1 MKTSHYLFAIVFS
14 LFAVAQ
20 LTSCND
26 DPDTEFMYVMKSQY
40 ASDYLKESPRFS
52 KFTQIVTR
60 SKMMDLLGTYGSYTV
75 FAPTDDAVD
84 KFLQGRGL
92 SSVDELSQAD
102 CDTITF
108 THIIEHAYF
117 TTDYNDGTY
126 PVMNMLDRPLT
137 ISCDSDT
144 LSVPGEIHLAIYI
157 NKQSRMIH
165 EDDSV
170 ANGVVHTMDQVI
182 GTNNFMLTDIMK
194 TDESIK
200 LFTSALLLTHM
211 SDSLTKYK
219 DENYS
224 VGKDSID
231 WTNDRLIVHTG
242 NEYDNVA
249 YMENRYFKFT
259 AFVPL
264 DAMLEEKYGVTDIDG
279 LIQLAKECYDP
290 VYPEDA
296 DITDPTDRRN
306 SLNRFV
312 SYHLLP
318 FQASYYRLTAVDGPN
333 SVLASSLFYR
343 KMWDISCWYETLM
356 PHSILKVSF
365 PSGTESGLYVNRRG
379 IQSRAD
385 QRNIKIR
392 GSKVLTAS
400 ESHMDQTSLNGVY
413 HYIDDILSYGYH
425 PGLKVNTQYDVMNE
439 RIRVD
444 CAALSPDFI
453 TSGGRG
459 HNTQVNTNI
468 NPGLYGQQS
477 FSTQAATN
485 PNTCLGYKAG
495 SAANF
500 YFTDATHIHIRPRYL
515 PFASYE
521 GDEVTV
527 KGRYDLTVKLPPV
540 PEGDWEVRF
549 FTCVGLPSRGIVQFY
564 IDNVPQG
571 IPFDMRPS
579 GRSAHIGYKSDEELG
594 DALAISTFD
603 KQFRY
608 RGWMKGPSSSG
619 FSTNNT
625 SITQVFRQY
634 PENLRKI
641 IGVFHSDG
649 KTDHYLRMQQKME
662 SENNECSFDMIEIVP
677 SNVYNNPD
685 VLEDRL

>member
-26 DPDTEFMYVMKSQY
+26 DPDKEFMYVMKSQY

-84 KFLQGRGL
+84 KFLHGRGL

-117 TTDYNDGTY
+117 TTDFNDGTY

-182 GTNNFMLTDIMK
+182 GTNNFMLTDILK

-200 LFTSALLLTHM
+200 LFTNALLLTHM

-259 AFVPL
+259 AFVPH
-264 DAMLEEKYGVTDIDG
+264 DAMLEEKYGVTDING
-279 LIQLAKECYDP
+279 LVQLAKACYDP

-500 YFTDATHIHIRPRYL
+500 DFTDATHIHIRPRYL

-527 KGRYDLTVKLPPV
+527 KGRYVLTVKLPPV